1 MNERSLAV
9 DISYVGLGNP
19 GNGTPA
25 TNYKRFPIIHT
36 GSVAFN
42 FNEATMKAF
51 KAMGIEDPW
60 AILNK
65 KGDPDSIEFAIPSP
79 TSEEMQY
86 FCGGTIDAEGKW
98 EEPISIPTIT
108 KSLKLNTLP
117 YKGRY
122 TEYIVVNGNVTGRL
136 SQAPSEEDTDLL
148 LVKVTKQAVF
158 DDNGD
163 QRSAFSRQ
171 VKDVK
176 KTEVTTVE
184 INGDAKVGK
193 RLTAIVKPEG
203 ATGTYQWYR
212 KKAGSETEAELIPNV
227 DYAGY
232 TPVTEDVGYSI
243 SVKFTGTEYFSGE
256 KTSAETQAV
265 VE

>member
-19 GNGTPA
+19 GNGVPA

-36 GSVAFN
+36 GSVVFN
-42 FNEATMKAF
+42 FNEATMKPF

-79 TSEEMQY
+79 TSEEMQF

-98 EEPISIPTIT
+98 EEPISIPTIR

-117 YKGRY
+117 YQGRY
-122 TEYIVVNGNVTGRL
+122 TEYIVVNGSVIGRL
-136 SQAPSEEDTDLL
+136 SQAPSEEETDLL

-171 VKDVK
+171 IKDVK
-176 KTEVTTVE
+176 KKEVTAVVITGE
-184 INGDAKVGK
+184 AKVGT
-193 RLTAIVKPEG
+193 RLTANVTPEG

-212 KKAGSETEAELIPNV
+212 KKDAGEAELIPNV

-232 TPVTEDVGYSI
+232 TPDAEDVGYKI
-243 SVKFTGTEYFSGE
+243 SVKFSGSDSFTGEV
-256 KTSAETQAV
+256 TSAETKAV